1 MTARTSTTN
10 HEPAPTTAH
19 EPARGGSTPE
29 ASASH
34 AAVSTSTFSLLAI
47 DDNPSDLDILKRLVR
62 KVPEWS
68 IEFASCTDP
77 EEGLAHLERHPI
89 DVVLVDYRLGAIN
102 GIELLD
108 LIRKTG
114 FEGAIIVL
122 TGQGDERLAAEAMRS
137 GAADYMPK
145 SDLTAASLRRAVE
158 NALERSRLQIALT
171 EHRHRLERMNEDL
184 QQKNQ
189 EIRSFYHTLSHE
201 LKTPLTAAR
210 EFVSILVDGLAGELS
225 PTQIEYLGY
234 VKEGCDQMTT
244 CLNDI
249 LDITRME
256 TGRFSVRTIAAPLP
270 PVVHRT
276 LAGFASRA
284 RDAGNDLEEEFASNL
299 PEAIFDP
306 HRITQ
311 VVGNLVDN
319 AIKFTPPGGKVRLEL
334 APARGPGAGI
344 LVTVTDTGKGI
355 REEHLEHVFERL
367 YQVRDGSEQSRMGL
381 GLGLFICREIVRL
394 HGGELAVE
402 SRVGAGTTFRF
413 TLPTSSASVNS
424 DSQGETKNHG

>member
-1 MTARTSTTN
+1 MTARPSTTASSEAP
-10 HEPAPTTAH
+10 HAPSEASPAPRT
-19 EPARGGSTPE
+19 E
-29 ASASH
+29 
-34 AAVSTSTFSLLAI
+34 TFALLAI

-62 KVPEWS
+62 KIGEWKVDFS
-68 IEFASCTDP
+68 AYTEAKD
-77 EEGLAHLERHPI
+77 GLAHLERSHV
-89 DVVLVDYRLGAIN
+89 DVVLVDYRLGAVN
-102 GIELLD
+102 GIQVLD
-108 LIRKTG
+108 DLRKTG
-114 FEGAIIVL
+114 FEGAVILL

-145 SDLTAASLRRAVE
+145 SDLTTASLRRAID
-158 NALERSRLQIALT
+158 NALDRSRLQLALT
-171 EHRHRLERMNEDL
+171 EHRLRLERMNEDL

-256 TGRFSVRTIAAPLP
+256 TGRFSVRPVPTALP
-270 PVVHRT
+270 PLVHRT
-276 LAGFASRA
+276 LMGFSGRAQAGAIE
-284 RDAGNDLEEEFASNL
+284 LEEEFASNL
-299 PEAIFDP
+299 PEVLVDP
-306 HRITQ
+306 HRVTQ
-311 VVGNLVDN
+311 VVANLIDN
-319 AIKFTPPGGKVRLEL
+319 ALKFTPPGGKVRIE
-334 APARGPGAGI
+334 AGASAEVRGRL
-344 LVTVTDTGKGI
+344 LVTVSDTGKGI
-355 REEHLEHVFERL
+355 EPEHVDHVFERL

-394 HGGELAVE
+394 HGGELSVASE
-402 SRVGAGTTFRF
+402 VGQGTTFRF
-413 TLPTSSASVNS
+413 TLPIAPATESKDNEGS
-424 DSQGETKNHG
+424 H

>member
-1 MTARTSTTN
+1 MVRT
-10 HEPAPTTAH
+10 E
-19 EPARGGSTPE
+19 
-29 ASASH
+29 
-34 AAVSTSTFSLLAI
+34 TFALLAI

-62 KVPEWS
+62 KIGEWKV
-68 IEFASCTDP
+68 EFSAYTEAQD
-77 EEGLAHLERHPI
+77 GLAHLERSHV

-102 GIELLD
+102 GIQLLD
-108 LIRKTG
+108 VIRKTG
-114 FEGAIIVL
+114 FEGAVILL

-145 SDLTAASLRRAVE
+145 SDLTAASLRRAID
-158 NALERSRLQIALT
+158 NALDRSRLQIALT
-171 EHRHRLERMNEDL
+171 EHRLRLERMNEDL

-256 TGRFSVRTIAAPLP
+256 TGRFSVRQVATALP
-270 PVVHRT
+270 PLVHRT
-276 LAGFASRA
+276 LMGFSGRAHAG
-284 RDAGNDLEEEFASNL
+284 GIELEEEFASNL
-299 PEAIFDP
+299 PEVLVDP
-306 HRITQ
+306 HRATQ
-311 VVGNLVDN
+311 VVANLVDN
-319 AIKFTPPGGKVRLEL
+319 ALKFTPPGGKVRIEVV
-334 APARGPGAGI
+334 APPATRDHV
-344 LVTVTDTGKGI
+344 LVTVSDTGKGI
-355 REEHLEHVFERL
+355 EPEHVDHVFERL

-394 HGGELAVE
+394 HGGELSVA
-402 SRVGAGTTFRF
+402 SQVGQGTTFRF
-413 TLPTSSASVNS
+413 TLPIAPVTEPKDPEGS
-424 DSQGETKNHG
+424 H

>member
-1 MTARTSTTN
+1 MPARRSTSVHDPAPSSDSTT
-10 HEPAPTTAH
+10 T
-19 EPARGGSTPE
+19 
-29 ASASH
+29 SA
-34 AAVSTSTFSLLAI
+34 AAVPQAPATETFSLLAI

-62 KVPEWS
+62 KVPEWKV
-68 IEFASCTDP
+68 EFASCTEPKDA
-77 EEGLAHLERHPI
+77 LAHLGSHPV

-108 LIRKTG
+108 RIRKTG

-158 NALERSRLQIALT
+158 NALERSRLQIALS
-171 EHRHRLERMNEDL
+171 EHQHRLERMNEDL

-256 TGRFSVRTIAAPLP
+256 TGRFSVRTVAAPLP

-284 RDAGNDLEEEFASNL
+284 RDARIELEEEFASNL
-299 PEAIFDP
+299 PEAVFDP

-311 VVGNLVDN
+311 VVGNLIDN

-334 APARGPGAGI
+334 APTTGAERRI

-355 REEHLEHVFERL
+355 REEHVEHVFERL

-394 HGGELAVE
+394 HGGEIAVS

-413 TLPTSSASVNS
+413 TLPISSASTHS
-424 DSQGETKNHG
+424 DPQGDPKNHG

>member
-1 MTARTSTTN
+1 MTAPPTTTV
-10 HEPAPTTAH
+10 HEPLAGSPAPA
-19 EPARGGSTPE
+19 ESSPASS
-29 ASASH
+29 SA
-34 AAVSTSTFSLLAI
+34 FSLLAI

-62 KVPEWS
+62 KVPEWEV
-68 IEFASCTDP
+68 EFASCTEPNDA
-77 EEGLAHLERHPI
+77 LAHLGTHAV

-108 LIRKTG
+108 RIRKTG
-114 FEGAIIVL
+114 FLGAIIVL

-158 NALERSRLQIALT
+158 NALERSRLQIALD
-171 EHRHRLERMNEDL
+171 EHQHRLERMNEDL

-249 LDITRME
+249 LDVTRME

-276 LAGFASRA
+276 LAGFANRA
-284 RDAGNDLEEEFASNL
+284 REAGIELEEEFASNL
-299 PEAIFDP
+299 PEAVFDP

-311 VVGNLVDN
+311 VVGNLIDN
-319 AIKFTPPGGKVRLEL
+319 AIKFTPPGGKVRLEV
-334 APARGPGAGI
+334 APTPAAEGRI

-394 HGGELAVE
+394 HGGELAVS

-413 TLPTSSASVNS
+413 TLPTSSASTPS
-424 DSQGETKNHG
+424 DSQGDSKIHG

>member
-1 MTARTSTTN
+1 MTARPSTSAT
-10 HEPAPTTAH
+10 PAPQAAP
-19 EPARGGSTPE
+19 PAE
-29 ASASH
+29 V
-34 AAVSTSTFSLLAI
+34 AVLDTFSMLAI

-62 KVPEWS
+62 KIGEWTV
-68 IEFASCTDP
+68 EFASYTDA
-77 EEGLAHLERHPI
+77 EDGIAHLGRQHV
-89 DVVLVDYRLGAIN
+89 DVVLVDYRLGAVN
-102 GIELLD
+102 GIQLLD
-108 LIRKTG
+108 VIRKTG
-114 FEGAIIVL
+114 FEGAVIVL

-145 SDLTAASLRRAVE
+145 SDLTTASLRRAID
-158 NALERSRLQIALT
+158 NALERSRLHIALT
-171 EHRHRLERMNEDL
+171 EHRLRLERMNDDL
-184 QQKNQ
+184 QRKNQ

-256 TGRFSVRTIAAPLP
+256 TGRFSFHPVAGALP
-270 PVVHRT
+270 PIVHRT
-276 LAGFASRA
+276 LAGFAGRA
-284 RDAGNDLEEEFASNL
+284 RSAGIELEEEFASNL
-299 PEAIFDP
+299 PEACFDP

-311 VVGNLVDN
+311 VVSNLVDN
-319 AIKFTPPGGKVRLEL
+319 AIKFTPSGGKVRIEVS
-334 APARGPGAGI
+334 APKADADRL
-344 LVTVTDTGKGI
+344 LVTVSDTGKGI
-355 REEHLEHVFERL
+355 DEEHLDHVFERL

-394 HGGELAVE
+394 HGGELSVTSQVAK
-402 SRVGAGTTFRF
+402 GTTFRF
-413 TLPTSSASVNS
+413 TLPLSPVANHT
-424 DSQGETKNHG
+424 ETEGTPKSHD